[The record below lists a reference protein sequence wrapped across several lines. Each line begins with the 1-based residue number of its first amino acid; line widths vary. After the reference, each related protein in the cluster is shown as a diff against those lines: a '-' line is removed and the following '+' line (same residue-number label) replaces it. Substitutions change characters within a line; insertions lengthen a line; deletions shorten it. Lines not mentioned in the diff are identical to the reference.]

1 MPYFDGRQ
9 VAKAIKHESPCTPI
23 IMLTGWG
30 TFMKED
36 GDMPEQISGIL
47 SKPPRSNELRE
58 MLRRVGAPH
67 RAPSAN

>member
-9 VAKAIKHESPCTPI
+9 VVKTIKEESPDTPI

-36 GDMPEQISGIL
+36 GDMPDQVSGIL
-47 SKPPRSNELRE
+47 TKPPRSNELRE
-58 MLRRVGAPH
+58 MLRRVGFN
-67 RAPSAN
+67 RRRDN